1 MNKLALVTGASS
13 GIGNAFAR
21 RLAADE
27 YDLVAVGRR
36 VGRLKELAASLTNV
50 KVQTL
55 VADLSTD
62 EGIDAV
68 AEVCASQPLTVLVND
83 AGVVH
88 YMPITELSE
97 DKARELVHV
106 KVVAPT
112 MLVRAAV
119 AGMVERGEG
128 TIINVSGMIA
138 FSGPAPQA
146 QLPRRAVY
154 AGRPCPHDSGP
165 P

>member
-83 AGVVH
+83 AGVAHVH
-88 YMPITELSE
+88 ADYRAFGRQS
-97 DKARELVHV
+97 AR
-106 KVVAPT
+106 
-112 MLVRAAV
+112 
-119 AGMVERGEG
+119 AGPCKSRCPDYVGPSRRGWDG
-128 TIINVSGMIA
+128 
-138 FSGPAPQA
+138 
-146 QLPRRAVY
+146 
-154 AGRPCPHDSGP
+154 
-165 P
+165 